1 MATTFIDKARITV
14 RAGNGG
20 NGAVAFHREKYVA
33 AGGPDGGD
41 GGKGG
46 SIILQVDDNMS
57 TLMDFR
63 YKRKYVAENGVDG
76 QGGRKSGKDG
86 ANLVI
91 RVPRGTLVR
100 DAETNEIIQDMS
112 GSEPYVLCKGGRG
125 GWGNMHFATPT
136 RQVPRFAKAGLPGES
151 HDVFLE
157 LKLLADVGLIGFPN
171 VGKSTLLSVV
181 SKAQPKI
188 ANYHFTTLY
197 PNLGVVWVDEGVSFV
212 MADIPG
218 IIEGASEG
226 AGLGHDFLRH
236 IERTRMLVHVVDMSG
251 CEGRDPME
259 DYRQINAELAKFS
272 ESLGRLPQ
280 IIAANKMDITGAE
293 DNLELFKMELGD
305 TAVKIFPVSA
315 ATVSGFDALLDEIV
329 KTLATLPKPLE
340 YDEDELV
347 ESYKYEP
354 GYEITV
360 GDDGVYTLTGG
371 TIDYLLDTT
380 YAEDDESMRRFQQFL
395 IKEGIIDA
403 LRERGATDDSTIRMG
418 EWEFDFIE

>member
-1 MATTFIDKARITV
+1 MADMNKPNRERI
-14 RAGNGG
+14 
-20 NGAVAFHREKYVA
+20 
-33 AGGPDGGD
+33 
-41 GGKGG
+41 
-46 SIILQVDDNMS
+46 
-57 TLMDFR
+57 
-63 YKRKYVAENGVDG
+63 
-76 QGGRKSGKDG
+76 
-86 ANLVI
+86 
-91 RVPRGTLVR
+91 
-100 DAETNEIIQDMS
+100 
-112 GSEPYVLCKGGRG
+112 VLHGGRG
-125 GWGNMHFATPT
+125 GRGNARFATPT
-136 RQVPRFAKAGLPGES
+136 RQAPKFAQPGQKTAE
-151 HDVFLE
+151 HEVELE
-157 LKLLADVGLIGFPN
+157 LKTIADVGLVGLPN
-171 VGKSTLLSVV
+171 VGKSTILSVLT
-181 SKAQPKI
+181 SAKPKI
-188 ANYHFTTLY
+188 ANYHFTTLT
-197 PNLGVVWVDEGVSFV
+197 PNLGVVKRYGESFV
-212 MADIPG
+212 LADIPG
-218 IIEGASEG
+218 LIEGAAEG

-259 DYRQINAELAKFS
+259 DNRQINAELAKFS